1 MRQPL
6 LLLLLWG
13 GYCTGAVSAE
23 EIQFDTETM
32 KSLGLSEHIGDY
44 FAKEARFLPG
54 VSAVNVIVNG
64 HNKGRVEVLF
74 NEQGKLC
81 ANNTLL
87 RKAGIKDPEAHHVE
101 EECRDLRVSY
111 PTSTITLFPNESR
124 IELLLPDEALEITD
138 LNINESQRGG
148 TAGLINYTLL
158 SSRSEY
164 SGQQSDYSQA
174 TLNTGINIADWM
186 LRGGHIFTR
195 MDGRN
200 EVSRIY
206 AYAQR
211 SLVDA
216 KTLVQLG
223 EINTNNPLLSGAAIY
238 GIQFSPDNDLTP
250 QQNNVLVTGMAN
262 TAQAR
267 VEIRQQGT
275 LIYTTL
281 VPAGPFEL
289 TNVPVASTRSDLHVK
304 VTETNGQTRN
314 YTLTAASFM
323 QQSSQPQGYTFS
335 IGKTNN
341 TAGYIAEPWLATG
354 SGGWR
359 INRHITN
366 NTGFLLSEKYQALA
380 TQIEMMP
387 LENLQL
393 TGQLNTNRDNWHH
406 NQGQSW
412 TLSGAYNAPGNI
424 SPALSVSRY
433 TPGYRDFSDALSEED
448 DVIHT
453 KGDYTASLSWSHS
466 TLGNVSFSYSHSE
479 GFTSQ
484 DDSRNISL
492 NWSKHFSWASVSVNW
507 QHLLNNSRDRQYDKN
522 SNNDIRDDDDM
533 LYVYISI
540 PLGDKMINSWIQRN
554 GDRETYGSSTMG
566 NINENVSWNA
576 SVERDQQDQ
585 QHTLNGGLS
594 ANMHYTQMDLNAST
608 SSDDSRNYSASLSG
622 GMALHRHGLTF
633 APYSLQETF
642 AIVTTEP
649 ALSGVKINSQQGAVW
664 TDFTGRA
671 VIPAL
676 SAWQPSRV
684 EIETGS
690 LPKNVDVDNGLQ
702 IINQGRGSV
711 GVVTFK
717 TLTQRRVLLNVR
729 LPDGA
734 LLPKGVALMDAD
746 GNYLTT
752 SADDGVVFL
761 NNANSKNSL
770 FVHDTGIKE
779 ACRIDFELT
788 EEASADVFYET
799 MEIVC
804 KPTGKQ

>member
-1 MRQPL
+1 MRYPL

-13 GYCTGAVSAE
+13 GYCASAVSAE

-32 KSLGLSEHIGDY
+32 KSLGLSERIGDY

-54 VSAVNVIVNG
+54 VSVVNVIVNS
-64 HNKGRVEVLF
+64 HNKGRVEVRF
-74 NEQGKLC
+74 NEQGELC

-87 RKAGIKDPEAHHVE
+87 RKAGIKDPETHHAE

-111 PTSTITLFPNESR
+111 PTGTITLFPNESR
-124 IELLLPDEALEITD
+124 IELLLPDEALEITN

-206 AYAQR
+206 TYAQR
-211 SLVDA
+211 SLVDY

-238 GIQFSPDNDLTP
+238 GIQFSPDNDLVP
-250 QQNNVLVTGMAN
+250 QQNNAVVIGIAN

-289 TNVPVASTRSDLHVK
+289 TNVPVVSTRSDLNVK
-304 VTETNGQTRN
+304 VTETNGQIRN
-314 YTLTAASFM
+314 YTVTAASFM
-323 QQSSQPQGYTFS
+323 QQSGQPQGYTFS
-335 IGKTNN
+335 VGKTNN
-341 TAGYIAEPWLATG
+341 TAGYIIEPWLATG

-366 NTGFLLSEKYQALA
+366 NAGFLLSEKYQVLA
-380 TQIEMMP
+380 TQVEIMP

-393 TGQLNTNRDNWHH
+393 TGQLNTSRDSWHH
-406 NQGQSW
+406 KQGQSW
-412 TLSGAYNAPGNI
+412 TLAGAYNAPGNI
-424 SPALSVSRY
+424 SPSVSVSRY
-433 TPGYRDFSDALSEED
+433 TQGYRDFSDALSDED
-448 DVIHT
+448 DIVYT
-453 KGDYTASLSWSHS
+453 KGDYTASLRWSHS
-466 TLGNVSFSYSHSE
+466 MLGSVSFSYSRSE

-492 NWSKHFSWASVSVNW
+492 NWSKNFSWASVSVNW
-507 QHLLNNSRDRQYDKN
+507 QHQLNNSHDQDKN
-522 SNNDIRDDDDM
+522 NFNAIPNDGDT
-533 LYVYISI
+533 LYVNVSI
-540 PLGDKMINSWIQRN
+540 PLGDSMVNSWMRRN
-554 GDRETYGSSTMG
+554 GNRETYGSSTTG

-576 SVERDQQDQ
+576 SVDRDQQNQ
-585 QHTLNGGLS
+585 QNNISGGLS
-594 ANMHYTQMDLNAST
+594 ANLHYTQMSLNAST
-608 SSDDSRNYSASLSG
+608 SNEDSRNYSASLTG
-622 GMALHRHGLTF
+622 GVALHGNGMTF
-633 APYSLQETF
+633 APYSLQDTF

-676 SAWQPSRV
+676 SAWQSSRV
-684 EIETGS
+684 EIEMAS

-702 IINQGRGSV
+702 MINQGRGSV
-711 GVVTFK
+711 GVVAFK

-729 LPDGA
+729 LPEGA

-746 GNYLTT
+746 GNYQTT

-761 NNANSKNSL
+761 NDTNGKNSL
-770 FVHDTGIKE
+770 FVHDSGMKE
-779 ACRIDFELT
+779 GCRIDFELA
-788 EEASADVFYET
+788 EETRADIFYET
-799 MEIVC
+799 IDAVC
-804 KPTGKQ
+804 KPMGER